1 MALAPPGESVRIERF
16 PCGIGPAA
24 RLFAKAVLETD
35 LKVGIALGPVRTAGE
50 GFATTYSSERLEVGA
65 RVAIDAAL
73 HVSPGAYL
81 LPLVGLEVTYYPLPY
96 HLLAAPSGVVTSTP
110 SVWAGATAGLRWNV
124 L

>member
-1 MALAPPGESVRIERF
+1 MFLLNHLEGALRHPLHRVR
-16 PCGIGPAA
+16 PACA
-24 RLFAKAVLETD
+24 ASAVGVQLNLRYAADAE
-35 LKVGIALGPVRTAGE
+35 PWFGE

>member
-1 MALAPPGESVRIERF
+1 M
-16 PCGIGPAA
+16 
-24 RLFAKAVLETD
+24 LETD

-96 HLLAAPSGVVTSTP
+96 HLPCSAERRRHQHTVGLGRRYGRLALECPLSA
-110 SVWAGATAGLRWNV
+110 
-124 L
+124 